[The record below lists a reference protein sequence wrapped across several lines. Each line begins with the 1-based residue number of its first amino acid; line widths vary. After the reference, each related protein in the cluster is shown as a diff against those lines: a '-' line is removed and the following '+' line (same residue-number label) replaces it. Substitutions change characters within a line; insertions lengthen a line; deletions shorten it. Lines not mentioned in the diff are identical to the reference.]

1 MTFKH
6 IQVSLIL
13 YKKPFPNMTY
23 SICYS
28 LSVRLV
34 YFDWGQF
41 HNPNSLFTLLL
52 SVFFH
57 ILHKKITLAK
67 ITNEYHVNNSK
78 KLFKIHI
85 TWYCWSLHLQQSI
98 SSLCFHDANSFT
110 PIFCDTLT
118 PSVSWSSFKQL
129 WNEVLQ
135 GMVQGSASLSLLTNS
150 LNNGAHGHDVI
161 TTSILIIH
169 KGIFSALAS
178 PLGFKTIGLMS
189 ICCFCFSL
197 SK

>member
-1 MTFKH
+1 
-6 IQVSLIL
+6 
-13 YKKPFPNMTY
+13 MTY